1 MNAPILSDK
10 ACNEFALYIVT
21 SCASEMFLQ
30 KFENTLQTEG
40 VLLKREKKRL
50 FHDLLND
57 IKRIHYKYDQLVEF
71 GMFLGRADGKTEA
84 ENFDAL
90 LFDANAFCAM
100 AVRLYNATSGKPERM
115 AEILQ
120 YLQQLAVEKAP
131 FPDSLADYYETR
143 VKVGLK
149 EG

>member
-1 MNAPILSDK
+1 MNAQILSDK

-21 SCASEMFLQ
+21 ARASEMFLN

-40 VLLKREKKRL
+40 VTLKREKKRL
-50 FHDLLND
+50 FHDLQDD

-71 GMFLGRADGKTEA
+71 GMFLGKADGKTEA

-90 LFDANAFCAM
+90 LFDANAFCAT
-100 AVRLYNATSGKPERM
+100 AVRLYNAVAGKPERV

-120 YLQQLAVEKAP
+120 YLQELKVEKAP
-131 FPDSLADYYETR
+131 FPDSLGDFYAER
-143 VKVGLK
+143 VKV
-149 EG
+149 

>member
-21 SCASEMFLQ
+21 TFASDMFLR

-40 VLLKREKKRL
+40 VTLKREKKRL
-50 FHDLLND
+50 FHDLQDD

-71 GMFLGRADGKTEA
+71 GMFLGKADGKTEA

-90 LFDANAFCAM
+90 LFDANAFCAT
-100 AVRLYNATSGKPERM
+100 AVRLYNATAGKPERV

-120 YLQQLAVEKAP
+120 YLQELKVEKAP
-131 FPDSLADYYETR
+131 FPDSLGDYYAER
-143 VKVGLK
+143 VKV
-149 EG
+149 